1 MAHDW
6 EKLGGES
13 GKDAPK
19 GRWGRMLKM
28 GGLGLSVSA
37 SEIARRVARRV
48 GSNDD
53 KSSEADTRARKR
65 QAEKIV
71 TVLGQLKG
79 ASMKLGQYLSSDP
92 DLVPDEYLDTLTAL
106 QSTAP
111 PMTFASV
118 REEIEKALDRPLEA
132 VFQTFDPEPIGAAS
146 IGQVHRGQLKTGESV
161 AVKVQYPGIV
171 DTIRS
176 DLRNLRSIFLFGRTF
191 IDKEKLDGYLEETER
206 ALLLEA
212 DYVQEAENLRRFYNH
227 LKDREGVRC
236 PYPFEEWTRPSV
248 LVMEYIEGQKFDEAV
263 ESLDDDDVRME
274 MAQRFMETYIWMF
287 HDLGEMHSDP
297 HPGNFL
303 WDEEDNLVFL
313 DFGSVKTFEPG
324 FTDGI
329 LDVLAAV
336 WANDK
341 ERAAELYKPLGFG
354 SKLDEGE
361 EFDPD
366 LIDQIHQI
374 LLTPFIE
381 DRPFDF
387 RTWRPRPGLQRLI
400 FKDRRVMK
408 LAPPSEALLYLRV
421 IGGLKGFLTKSG
433 LKVNMH
439 RVVVDAALRR
449 GRIKERPYRDD

>member
-37 SEIARRVARRV
+37 SELARRVARKV
-48 GSNDD
+48 GSDGEKATAANT
-53 KSSEADTRARKR
+53 KARKR

-92 DLVPDEYLDTLTAL
+92 DLVPEEYLDTLSTL

-111 PMTFASV
+111 PMTFATV
-118 REEIEKALDRPLEA
+118 RAEIEAALDRPLEA
-132 VFQTFDPEPIGAAS
+132 VFQQFDPEPIGAAS
-146 IGQVHRGQLKTGESV
+146 IGQVHRGQLKSGEMV

-206 ALLLEA
+206 ALLEEA
-212 DYVQEAENLRRFYNH
+212 DYVREAANLRRFYDY
-227 LKDREGVRC
+227 LRDRDGVRC
-236 PYPFEEWTRPSV
+236 PQPFEEWTRPSV
-248 LVMEYIEGQKFDEAV
+248 LVMEYIEGEKFDEVV
-263 ESLDDDDVRME
+263 EALDDEDARMK
-274 MAQRFMETYIWMF
+274 MAERFMETYIWMF
-287 HDLGEMHSDP
+287 HDLAEMHSDP

-303 WDEEDNLVFL
+303 WDKDDNLIFL
-313 DFGSVKTFEPG
+313 DFGSVKSFDPA

-329 LDVLAAV
+329 LDLLAAV
-336 WANDK
+336 WNKDK
-341 ERAAELYKPLGFG
+341 ERAAALYIPLGFG

-421 IGGLKGFLTKSG
+421 IAGLKGFLTKSG
-433 LKVNMH
+433 LKVNMY
-439 RVVVDAALRR
+439 RVVVEAALRR
-449 GRIKERPYRDD
+449 GRITKRPYEQD

>member
-1 MAHDW
+1 
-6 EKLGGES
+6 
-13 GKDAPK
+13 
-19 GRWGRMLKM
+19 
-28 GGLGLSVSA
+28 
-37 SEIARRVARRV
+37 
-48 GSNDD
+48 
-53 KSSEADTRARKR
+53 
-65 QAEKIV
+65 
-71 TVLGQLKG
+71 
-79 ASMKLGQYLSSDP
+79 LGQYLSSDP

-287 HDLGEMHSDP
+287 HDLGEMHS
-297 HPGNFL
+297 
-303 WDEEDNLVFL
+303 
-313 DFGSVKTFEPG
+313 
-324 FTDGI
+324 
-329 LDVLAAV
+329 
-336 WANDK
+336 
-341 ERAAELYKPLGFG
+341 
-354 SKLDEGE
+354 
-361 EFDPD
+361 
-366 LIDQIHQI
+366 
-374 LLTPFIE
+374 
-381 DRPFDF
+381 
-387 RTWRPRPGLQRLI
+387 
-400 FKDRRVMK
+400 
-408 LAPPSEALLYLRV
+408 
-421 IGGLKGFLTKSG
+421 
-433 LKVNMH
+433 
-439 RVVVDAALRR
+439 
-449 GRIKERPYRDD
+449 